1 MREAITLR
9 LQDLHWSPWV
19 PEGKFIHQATGWG
32 ASVVEGET
40 PGPAISGGLLILGWW

>member
-9 LQDLHWSPWV
+9 LEDLHWYPAV
-19 PEGKFIHQATGWG
+19 PEGKYVHEADGEG